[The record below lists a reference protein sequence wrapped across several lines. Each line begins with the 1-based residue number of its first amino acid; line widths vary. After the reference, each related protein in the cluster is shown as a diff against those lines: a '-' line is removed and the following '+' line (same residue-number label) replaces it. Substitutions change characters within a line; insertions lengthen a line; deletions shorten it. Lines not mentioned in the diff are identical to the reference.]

1 MQNSLT
7 LPSLMVA
14 ALCFTLGG
22 ICMKASTGLT
32 RLWPSML
39 MALLFLLGA
48 ALQALAMRNEDMS
61 VAYISVLG
69 IECLLAFAFGALVF
83 GESLSAVRLCAVA
96 LITAG
101 VMLLHR

>member
-1 MQNSLT
+1 
-7 LPSLMVA
+7 MVA

-22 ICMKASTGLT
+22 ICMKTSVGLT
-32 RLWPSML
+32 RLWPSLL
-39 MALLFLLGA
+39 MAFLFLLGA

-69 IECLLAFAFGALVF
+69 VESLLAFAFGALVF
-83 GESLSAVRLCAVA
+83 GESISAARLCAVA

-101 VMLLHR
+101 VVLLHR